1 MDHKKIDAQD
11 NKLPKWVLYAAV
23 GFVVLFAAVLLI
35 IVNAKTK
42 ETQRPPVRTEQ
53 ATTLPT
59 GGEEL
64 QNTASTSS
72 ADSTESISEATQ
84 GQNPQ
89 QGESVD
95 PQDPTSQPEQT
106 DPIPTMDE
114 GAPYED
120 RLAAAMVIGI
130 SMQYA
135 EFEFEGIY
143 AASETSMGNYMNS
156 AGAYVVFRGDGQW
169 LALRSQP
176 IAAERSDKG
185 TADLYLPALGYATYE
200 LVDPQTV
207 PGTGLREMQLEDL
220 EELILQSAQVTIIE
234 R

>member
-42 ETQRPPVRTEQ
+42 GTQRPPVRTEQ

-64 QNTASTSS
+64 QNTA
-72 ADSTESISEATQ
+72 ADSTESISEVTQ
-84 GQNPQ
+84 GQDPQ

-95 PQDPTSQPEQT
+95 AQDPTSQPEQT

>member
-1 MDHKKIDAQD
+1 
-11 NKLPKWVLYAAV
+11 
-23 GFVVLFAAVLLI
+23 
-35 IVNAKTK
+35 
-42 ETQRPPVRTEQ
+42 
-53 ATTLPT
+53 
-59 GGEEL
+59 
-64 QNTASTSS
+64 
-72 ADSTESISEATQ
+72 
-84 GQNPQ
+84 
-89 QGESVD
+89 
-95 PQDPTSQPEQT
+95 
-106 DPIPTMDE
+106 MDE

>member
-11 NKLPKWVLYAAV
+11 NKLPKWVLYTAV
-23 GFVVLFAAVLLI
+23 CVVLLFAAVLLI

-84 GQNPQ
+84 GQDPQ

-95 PQDPTSQPEQT
+95 AQDPTSQPEQT

-135 EFEFEGIY
+135 EFEFDGIY

-207 PGTGLREMQLEDL
+207 PGTGLRELQLEDL
-220 EELILQSAQVTIIE
+220 EELILQSTQVTIIE